1 MLAFRACRAKLS
13 SYPSGIM
20 NRLSAPAPATL
31 AILLL
36 AGVLSASTVVA
47 DEPALRWWR
56 GNLHTHSLWSDGDDF
71 PEMIADWY
79 REQGYHFLALSDH
92 NILSEGQKWMKH
104 AEIIR
109 RGGKDA
115 LAKYRARFGR
125 DWVETRDAPA
135 SGVASAP
142 RGDEAAGATAG
153 TLEIRLK
160 PLSEFR
166 ALLEERGRF
175 LLIPGEE
182 ISDRAEGVPVHLN
195 ATNLQ
200 ELILPHGG
208 KTVRE
213 AIAANVRAVEEQAKR
228 KGREILVH
236 LNHPNFGLAITAED
250 MAEVLSERF
259 FEVYNGHPSVKQLGD
274 ATHPKVELLWDI
286 ANTIRLANL
295 KAPPLYGI
303 ATDDSHDYHG
313 EPGAR
318 PGRGWVMVQAKYL
331 TPEHIIRALK
341 AARFYAS
348 SGVTIRE
355 TTFDAATGKLEIAI
369 EGEEGLEYTTDF
381 IGTPI
386 DFDRTVKPAAQ
397 PAVDANA
404 KPIRA
409 TKRYSADVG
418 KTFATVKGV
427 NPTYTLTGK
436 EFYIR
441 AVVTSSRPHPDPS
454 YKGQKEQA
462 WTQPVGWERWLE
474 KKAPAAGK

>member
-1 MLAFRACRAKLS
+1 MT
-13 SYPSGIM
+13 
-20 NRLSAPAPATL
+20 RLSAPVPLATL
-31 AILLL
+31 FVAC
-36 AGVLSASTVVA
+36 VLSLATLA

-79 REQGYHFLALSDH
+79 REHGYHFLAISDH
-92 NILSEGQKWMKH
+92 NILSEGRKWMKQ
-104 AEIIR
+104 ADIIK

-115 LAKYRARFGR
+115 LAKYRARFGVE
-125 DWVETRDAPA
+125 WVETR
-135 SGVASAP
+135 
-142 RGDEAAGATAG
+142 GAEEAG

-166 ALLEERGRF
+166 ALVEERGRF
-175 LLIPGEE
+175 LMIPGEE

-195 ATNLQ
+195 ATNIQ
-200 ELILPHGG
+200 ELILPLGG

-213 AIAANVRAVEEQAKR
+213 AIAANVRAVEEQAKK

-236 LNHPNFGLAITAED
+236 LNHPNFGLAVTAED
-250 MAEVLSERF
+250 MAEVLNERF
-259 FEVYNGHPSVKQLGD
+259 FEVYNGHPGVKQLGD
-274 ATHPKVELLWDI
+274 ATHPRVELLWDI
-286 ANTIRLANL
+286 ANTIRLADL

-313 EPGAR
+313 EPGSR

-331 TPEHIIRALK
+331 TPEHIIRGLK

-348 SGVTIRE
+348 SGVRIRE
-355 TTFDAATGKLEIAI
+355 TKFDAATGKVQIDI
-369 EGEEGLEYTTDF
+369 EAQEGVEYTTDF
-381 IGTPI
+381 IGTPV
-386 DFDRTVKPAAQ
+386 DYDRSTQ
-397 PAVDANA
+397 PAVDAEG
-404 KPIRA
+404 KPLRA

-418 KTFATVKGV
+418 KTFATEKGL
-427 NPTYTLTGK
+427 NPSYTLTGN
-436 EFYIR
+436 ELYVR
-441 AVVTSSRPHPDPS
+441 AVVSSSRAHPDPS

-474 KKAPAAGK
+474 KKDPTEGKKRG